1 MHCDLMTIPI
11 TLQGDP
17 GGGGGHSIVLDC
29 WVCHYMCLFFT
40 FSLFDG
46 PVSSHKDF

>member
-17 GGGGGHSIVLDC
+17 GEGGHSIVVGC
-29 WVCHYMCLFFT
+29 CVCHYMCLFFT
-40 FSLFDG
+40 FSLFDR
-46 PVSSHKDF
+46 PVSSQKDF

>member
-17 GGGGGHSIVLDC
+17 GGGLLNCLRLLGMSLCVPVFHVFCVHG
-29 WVCHYMCLFFT
+29 VC
-40 FSLFDG
+40 
-46 PVSSHKDF
+46 

>member
-17 GGGGGHSIVLDC
+17 GQGGGGALNCLRLLGMSLCVPVFHVFC
-29 WVCHYMCLFFT
+29 VC
-40 FSLFDG
+40 
-46 PVSSHKDF
+46 